1 MSSGL
6 HVLLALAAL
15 GSGLTA
21 GVFFAFSSFVMAA
34 LTRLPAGQGIAAMQ
48 SINVTAVRPVFMSAL
63 FGTAAVCL
71 SLTWEALRTWGQPR
85 AALLLTGAALYVIG
99 TAGLTIVH
107 HVPLNDPSVGST
119 RARPM
124 LPTGGTATPPTGPGG
139 TTYAPEPPWRPRPAF
154 TLALTTRPG

>member
-6 HVLLALAAL
+6 HVPLALAAL

-34 LTRLPAGQGIAAMQ
+34 LTRLPAEQGIAAMQ

-71 SLTWEALRTWGQPR
+71 ALTWEAMRTWGQPR

-107 HVPLNDPSVGST
+107 HVPLNNALGRLDANAADAGDRWDRYAADWTTWNHVRT
-119 RARPM
+119 
-124 LPTGGTATPPTGPGG
+124 GTAL
-139 TTYAPEPPWRPRPAF
+139 AAAAAF
-154 TLALTTRPG
+154 TLALTTRPD